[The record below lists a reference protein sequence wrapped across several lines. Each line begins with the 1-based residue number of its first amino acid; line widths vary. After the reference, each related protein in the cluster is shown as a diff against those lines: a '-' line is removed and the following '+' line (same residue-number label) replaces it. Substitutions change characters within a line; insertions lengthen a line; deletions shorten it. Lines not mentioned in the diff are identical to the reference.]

1 MSHKFKS
8 ILRHLANYTG
18 GGHYDRNPHDHGH
31 GDYHGHF
38 DGHHGHHQHHGYNF
52 LASSALKLGGSLID
66 WLRLNKRLAFLII
79 MGLLVIGL
87 LFIAGLVWLGIKLI
101 ALAGPLLTD
110 INSNGLKGIVDE
122 VTKLITRLWE
132 GSGK

>member
-1 MSHKFKS
+1 MGDKMSHKFKS

-18 GGHYDRNPHDHGH
+18 GGHYDRHDHDHGH
-31 GDYHGHF
+31 GDYHSHY
-38 DGHHGHHQHHGYNF
+38 DGHHGYNF
-52 LASSALKLGGSLID
+52 LAGPVLKLGRSFID

-79 MGLLVIGL
+79 MGLLAIGL
-87 LFIAGLVWLGIKLI
+87 LFIAGLVWLAVKLI
-101 ALAGPLLTD
+101 ALAGPLLSD

-122 VTKLITRLWE
+122 ATKLITRLWE